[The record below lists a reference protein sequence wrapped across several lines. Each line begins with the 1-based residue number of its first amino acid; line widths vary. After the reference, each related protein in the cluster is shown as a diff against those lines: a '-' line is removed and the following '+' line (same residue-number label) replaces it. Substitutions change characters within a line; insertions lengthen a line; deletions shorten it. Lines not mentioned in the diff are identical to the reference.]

1 MKTNLHPK
9 ARFAWA
15 ALKTYQAV
23 GEIPGETTKYTIVDL
38 LADLMHL
45 CAPLDD
51 VSFED
56 VLSLARKHFDVE
68 VEERARGLCHF
79 CHGSL
84 NPTTSDCLIPGCK
97 FYKEF
102 R

>member
-1 MKTNLHPK
+1 MKLKLHPK

-23 GEIPGETTKYTIVDL
+23 GDIPGSTTKYTIVDL

-45 CAPLDD
+45 CAALDD

-56 VLSLARKHFDVE
+56 VLNLARRHFDVE

-79 CHGSL
+79 CHGPL
-84 NPTTSDCLIPGCK
+84 NSTTRDCLVPGCK
-97 FYKEF
+97 FYIET